1 MQLLKFLFGIILTQ
15 IVTISLILIAPDNF
29 TTVGAIRIGIPLL
42 FIALIIA
49 FWFTT
54 ISKSYSQDA
63 INRIKE
69 NFAKE
74 KEKIRLSAEE
84 AKRDIEKNAQ
94 KEAQRAIIKEA
105 TSTHAKANFKV
116 GVAFAGV
123 LGVGALFVFAQMV
136 TVGLLA
142 MSATGGAIGG
152 YYLRGK
158 RLKDRERE
166 LKEITH
172 NPNIKV
178 IDTIKK
184 PPQIEKK

>member
-1 MQLLKFLFGIILTQ
+1 MQLLKFLFGTILAQ
-15 IVTISLILIAPDNF
+15 IVTVSLVLLAPNDF
-29 TTVGAIRIGIPLL
+29 TTVGVLRIAIPLL

-54 ISKSYSQDA
+54 MSKSYSKDA
-63 INRIKE
+63 INRVKE
-69 NFAKE
+69 SFASE
-74 KEKIRLSAEE
+74 REKIRVSAEE
-84 AKRDIEKNAQ
+84 AKRRIEKDAQ
-94 KEAQRAIIKEA
+94 KEAQRSIVKEA

-142 MSATGGAIGG
+142 MSATGGAMGG

-158 RLKDRERE
+158 RLKDKERE
-166 LKEITH
+166 LKEIGH

-184 PPQIEKK
+184 PPQIEK

>member
-15 IVTISLILIAPDNF
+15 IVTVSLIMVVPNDS
-29 TTVGAIRIGIPLL
+29 TTVGVIRIAIPLL

-54 ISKSYSQDA
+54 ISTAYNKEA
-63 INRIKE
+63 INRVKE
-69 NFAKE
+69 SFAVE

-84 AKRDIEKNAQ
+84 EKRRIEKDAQ
-94 KEAQRAIIKEA
+94 KEAQRAIVREA

-116 GVAFAGV
+116 GVAFAGA

-158 RLKDRERE
+158 RESK
-166 LKEITH
+166 LKEIS
-172 NPNIKV
+172 NNSDIKV

-184 PPQIEKK
+184 PPPQIEKK